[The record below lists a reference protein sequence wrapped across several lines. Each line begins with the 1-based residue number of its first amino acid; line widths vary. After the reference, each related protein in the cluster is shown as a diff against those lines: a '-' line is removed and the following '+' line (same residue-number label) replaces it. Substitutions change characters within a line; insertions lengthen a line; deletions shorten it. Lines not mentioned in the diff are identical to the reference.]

1 MTTRRTAA
9 LAAAALALAAGAVAA
24 VLPGAADAGAA
35 ASAATPTRAER
46 AALVAMRQEEKLA
59 RDVYRTLSERWGVRI
74 FATIA
79 RSEQRHMDAI
89 GGLLARYG
97 IPDPVAGLARG
108 DFADPSLDVLYDQLV
123 AQGATSF
130 RAAAGVGVR
139 IERLDLADL
148 RRQLTRVDR
157 PDIVRVLQHLSRG
170 SQHHLAAFE
179 RLA

>member
-9 LAAAALALAAGAVAA
+9 LAAAALALAAGAATV
-24 VLPGAADAGAA
+24 VLPGAAGAGAA
-35 ASAATPTRAER
+35 AATAIPTRAER

-59 RDVYRTLSERWGVRI
+59 RDVYLALAQRWDVRV

-89 GGLLARYG
+89 GALLARYG
-97 IPDPVAGLARG
+97 IDDPTAGLGRG
-108 DFADPSLDVLYDQLV
+108 DFADPRLDVLYDQLV
-123 AQGATSF
+123 TQGTTSL
-130 RAAAGVGVR
+130 RAAAAVGVR

-148 RRQLTRVDR
+148 RTQLGRVDR
-157 PDIVRVLQHLSRG
+157 PDIVRVLEHLARG
-170 SQHHLAAFE
+170 SQHHLAAFQ